1 MTGSILV
8 TGATGRLGRIV
19 VQLLLE
25 RGEHVRAFTRRP
37 SVANSL
43 FGSDVEIAVGDFNE
57 PASLARA
64 LTSVDKVLLLSPISE
79 KLARDQI
86 AVIDAAEQSGVAR
99 IVKISGS
106 DWTIDPAGQSISG
119 DAHAE
124 VESHLEASS
133 IENVSLRPNGWMQVS
148 LPLLIAQAKSG
159 DTLFSPYA
167 DAGVGMIDARDIAA
181 VAVNQLLAAKVEPA
195 PLVLT
200 GSQIVTARDI
210 AGIASRIL
218 GRKISLTDQRPANAI
233 PPHAPESFEGRAVA
247 QFMTLIKAGRA
258 AQTCDTVSRLLG
270 RAPRTVEDFLTQH
283 LEILPA

>member
-1 MTGSILV
+1 MRGSILV

-57 PASLARA
+57 PDSLACA
-64 LTSVDKVLLLSPISE
+64 LAAVDKVLLLSPISE

-86 AVIDAAEQSGVAR
+86 AVINAAEQSGVTR
-99 IVKISGS
+99 IVKLSGS
-106 DWTIDPAGQSISG
+106 DWTIDPPGQSISG

-124 VESHLEASS
+124 VEARLQTSA
-133 IENVSLRPNGWMQVS
+133 IQNVSLRPNGWMQVS
-148 LPLLIAQAKSG
+148 LPSLIEQARSG

-167 DAGVGMIDARDIAA
+167 SAGVGMIDARDIAA
-181 VAVNQLLAAKVEPA
+181 IAVNQLLTAQVEPA
-195 PLVLT
+195 PLALT
-200 GSQIVTARDI
+200 GSQIVTAQDI
-210 AGIASRIL
+210 ADIASRIL
-218 GRKISLTDQRPANAI
+218 RKTVRVTDQRPAGAT

-258 AQTCDTVSRLLG
+258 AQTTDTVSRLLG

-283 LEILPA
+283 LEVLPA